1 MKPERRF
8 HQGTCELRNA
18 DTVSPTISG
27 YAAVFYRADDPGS
40 QFQLGTDIVERIMPG
55 AFDAIAADDVRA
67 LFNHDS
73 NHVLGRSTSGTL
85 KLSVDAKGLRYDID
99 LPDTQMARDL
109 RESIS
114 RGDITGSSF
123 AFTIPEGGQEYREDG
138 DQVVREVRA
147 VNLFD
152 VGPVTYPAYDAS
164 TSHARSEV
172 AAWRESQQATEDEE
186 DPAPTA
192 IARDV
197 VRATAR
203 LAELR

>member
-8 HQGTCELRNA
+8 QQGACELRNA
-18 DTVSPTISG
+18 DTDNPTITG
-27 YAAVFYRADDPGS
+27 YAAVFYRADEPGS
-40 QFQLGTDIVERIMPG
+40 EFALGADIVERIMPG

-85 KLSVDAKGLRYDID
+85 KLTVDDKGLRYDID
-99 LPDTQMARDL
+99 LPDTQLARDL
-109 RESIS
+109 RTSIE
-114 RGDITGSSF
+114 RGDISGSSF
-123 AFTIPEGGQEYREDG
+123 AFTIPEGGQEYREEG
-138 DQVVREVRA
+138 DHVVREVRA
-147 VNLFD
+147 VTLYD
-152 VGPVTYPAYDAS
+152 VGPVTYPAYEAS

-172 AAWRESQQATEDEE
+172 AAWRESQETEDE
-186 DPAPTA
+186 PAPA

-203 LAELR
+203 LAEMR

>member
-1 MKPERRF
+1 MKAERRF
-8 HQGTCELRNA
+8 YQGTCELRNA
-18 DTVSPTISG
+18 DTDTPCISG
-27 YAAVFYRADDPGS
+27 YAAVFYRSDDPGS
-40 QFQLGTDIVERIMPG
+40 EFALGADIVERIMPG
-55 AFDAIAADDVRA
+55 AFDAISADDVRA

-85 KLSVDAKGLRYDID
+85 KLTVDDKGLRYDID
-99 LPDTQMARDL
+99 LPNTQLARDL

-114 RGDITGSSF
+114 RGDISGSSF
-123 AFTIPEGGQEYREDG
+123 AFTIPEGGQEYRDEG
-138 DQVVREVRA
+138 EQVVREVRA
-147 VNLFD
+147 VKLYD
-152 VGPVTYPAYDAS
+152 VGPVTYPSYEAS

-172 AAWRESQQATEDEE
+172 AAWREAQQEPEED

-203 LAELR
+203 LAEVR